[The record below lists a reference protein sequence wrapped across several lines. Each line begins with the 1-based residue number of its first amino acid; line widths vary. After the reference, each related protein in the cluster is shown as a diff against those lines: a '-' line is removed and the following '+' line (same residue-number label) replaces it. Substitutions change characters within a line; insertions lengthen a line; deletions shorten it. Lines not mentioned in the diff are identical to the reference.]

1 MQKPNFLIVGVARSG
16 TTSIFH
22 YLQQHPQIFFSKIK
36 EPKFFSSY
44 TINYPHNGPGD
55 KEIYKRIVKT
65 EKEYFDLF
73 KNSEKFKAIGEA
85 SSYYFFF
92 HKNSIP
98 LIKKYLGNI
107 KIIICLRNPVDRAF
121 SAYNNLIRDSREK
134 ENFYDALS
142 LENQRIKKKFDW
154 MWYYKNGGFYYEGLS
169 AFKSNFSNVKIV
181 FYDEFVEN
189 PMKVTNELFDFLEV
203 FKFQPNVDTVYS
215 SSGVPKN
222 LFFKLLSDRTGILV
236 KFREIIIR
244 YFPRNL
250 LEKISKSIFKKNE
263 LDSKSKSILKKQY
276 LRDIIKIEN
285 LLDVDL
291 KNWK

>member
-1 MQKPNFLIVGVARSG
+1 MN
-16 TTSIFH
+16 
-22 YLQQHPQIFFSKIK
+22 
-36 EPKFFSSY
+36 
-44 TINYPHNGPGD
+44 
-55 KEIYKRIVKT
+55 
-65 EKEYFDLF
+65 
-73 KNSEKFKAIGEA
+73 
-85 SSYYFFF
+85 
-92 HKNSIP
+92 
-98 LIKKYLGNI
+98 
-107 KIIICLRNPVDRAF
+107 
-121 SAYNNLIRDSREK
+121 
-134 ENFYDALS
+134 
-142 LENQRIKKKFDW
+142 
-154 MWYYKNGGFYYEGLS
+154 
-169 AFKSNFSNVKIV
+169 
-181 FYDEFVEN
+181 
-189 PMKVTNELFDFLEV
+189 FLEV

-250 LEKISKSIFKKNE
+250 LEKISKSMFKKNE